1 TAVLHDGRCDVSNSL
16 YKYHFSPFKISVIPL
31 AERDMKTVH
40 VVIFSE
46 KVRNQDV
53 GTWLSRY
60 WEVFNG
66 TEVVDIDGIKTG
78 TRRFQ
83 VRLRRRDGALEHLPS
98 SIQLGAFRGAV
109 FYPGQPKECR
119 KCGSLQH
126 LASECTQIFC
136 KNCKATDHSSLQC
149 SIPLKCNLCSSTK
162 HKFKDCPQAYANRV
176 KLSTTPLLHS
186 QNSLV

>member
-1 TAVLHDGRCDVSNSL
+1 LHPWRF
-16 YKYHFSPFKISVIPL
+16 HFLCPLPFISVIPL

-60 WEVFNG
+60 CEVFNG

-98 SIQLGAFRGAV
+98 YIQLGAFRGTV

-119 KCGSLQH
+119 KCG
-126 LASECTQIFC
+126 
-136 KNCKATDHSSLQC
+136 NCNATDHSSLQC

-162 HKFKDCPQAYANRV
+162 HKFKDCPQAYANQV
-176 KLSTTPLLHS
+176 KLSTTPLFHE
-186 QNSLV
+186 